1 MTYEIDPKPNSD
13 EQFCDNCEMIV
24 DKTDILETIDG
35 ISGCVNCV
43 SRCEWCGND
52 YFRDEMHNN
61 HYLGYVC
68 NACKNAEDYMSM
80 NEAEITKHALRSLF
94 DNCTKS
100 AEPLIIELAF
110 KKGYYD
116 LAHELKN
123 DKS

>member
-1 MTYEIDPKPNSD
+1 MYEIDREPNND
-13 EQFCDNCEMIV
+13 EQFCDNCECICE
-24 DKTDILETIDG
+24 KTDIRETIDG

-52 YFRDEMHNN
+52 YFRDEMYDNP
-61 HYLGYVC
+61 YLGYVC
-68 NACKNAEDYMSM
+68 TACQNAEDYMKAS
-80 NEAEITKHALRSLF
+80 EAEITKHALRSLF

-110 KKGYYD
+110 KKGYYN
-116 LAHELKN
+116 LADELRN

>member
-1 MTYEIDPKPNSD
+1 MYEIDREPNSD

-94 DNCTKS
+94 YNCTKS